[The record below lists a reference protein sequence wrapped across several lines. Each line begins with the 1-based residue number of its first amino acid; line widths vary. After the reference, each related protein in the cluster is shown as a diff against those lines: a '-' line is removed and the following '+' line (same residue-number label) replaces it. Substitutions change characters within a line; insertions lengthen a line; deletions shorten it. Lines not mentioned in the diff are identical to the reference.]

1 MAPARTLKLV
11 LAGCVL
17 AAAAACGVHQA
28 SGAATVGAGVAAA
41 QPAKGVSAPEHDL
54 TFGDSHTFSDGVS
67 ITVSNPKSFQPSA
80 SAYPHTGRAAAFE
93 IGVSNDG
100 TQPYRLSELTVTG
113 LVKGIPAT
121 QVVDSTQGYSGIIDA
136 GRDIP
141 PGKSV
146 WVNLAFAVPS
156 ASTQLRLQ
164 LKPEGAEP
172 AMVTFCGPA

>member
-1 MAPARTLKLV
+1 MTSPARTPKLL

-17 AAAAACGVHQA
+17 FAAAACGVHQA
-28 SGAATVGAGVAAA
+28 SGTAPVEAGVVA
-41 QPAKGVSAPEHDL
+41 QQAKGVSSPEQDL
-54 TFGDSHTFSDGVS
+54 TFGDPHTFGDGVT

-100 TQPYRLSELTVTG
+100 SEPYRLSELTVTG
-113 LVKGIPAT
+113 LVNGVPAT
-121 QVVDSTQGYSGIIDA
+121 QVVDSTQGYTGILDA
-136 GRDIP
+136 GRDIQ

-164 LKPEGAEP
+164 LKPDDSEP
-172 AMVTFCGPA
+172 AMVTYCGQA